1 MKIAQPLVPIQSQ
14 RSVLSLNLQEL
25 REARKKATEKLDRMF
40 IIYEMLKRVREQ
52 ATDLE
57 IPLDMTSC
65 IN

>member
-25 REARKKATEKLDRMF
+25 RDARKKATEKLDRMF
-40 IIYEMLKRVREQ
+40 SIYEMLKRVREQ

>member
-1 MKIAQPLVPIQSQ
+1 M
-14 RSVLSLNLQEL
+14 LSLNLQEL
-25 REARKKATEKLDRMF
+25 RDARKKATEKLDRMF
-40 IIYEMLKRVREQ
+40 SIYEMLKRVREQ